1 MTYPKPVSVG
11 NLGAIRASDVV
22 DKYIDI
28 ANDLVTG
35 EAVSSVAFT
44 VRDASGV
51 TVAGVVTD
59 HTDSGTRTDFRIT
72 APATVGPYEIAAV
85 FTIDDG
91 QKITRYATFQVV

>member
-1 MTYPKPVSVG
+1 MTYPSPIYVGTLGPV
-11 NLGAIRASDVV
+11 RAADVV
-22 DKYIDI
+22 DLYLDI

-44 VRDASGV
+44 VTDASDA

-72 APATVGPYEIAAV
+72 APTAGAYTIQMV

-91 QKITRYATFQVV
+91 QKITRYAALRVI